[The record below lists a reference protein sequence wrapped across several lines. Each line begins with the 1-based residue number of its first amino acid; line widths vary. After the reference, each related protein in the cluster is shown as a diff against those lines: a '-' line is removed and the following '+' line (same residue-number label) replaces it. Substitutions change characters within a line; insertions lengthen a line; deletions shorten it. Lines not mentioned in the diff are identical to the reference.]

1 MRLSLFFS
9 TLILAIFLPSCDRN
23 DHQPEISDQVFYL
36 DENSKAGTFVGKVE
50 ARDLDEQQ
58 SLSFE
63 IIEGNSANTFTLD
76 EKSGNLLVNN
86 PAALDFEQ
94 IQKIELQV
102 LVSDNHPDDP
112 KESSARIT
120 VFLIN
125 LNEYA
130 PVIEE
135 QSFSVNEN
143 SPTGT
148 FIGKIVATDPDSGQ
162 SLSFRIE
169 SGNGDQAV
177 QLDSLSGELTVKDAT
192 WFNYNLHQELTC
204 MVSVCDNDNVKPFRS
219 YALITI
225 EVVDVASITIDV
237 SGYVQKGPFILG
249 SSITIS
255 ELNNDLQPTGRVFST
270 QISDNT
276 GKYNLPSVEL
286 ASPYIL
292 LKADGFYFNERNG
305 ELSEAQLTLHSLVD
319 ITDMESFNINVISH
333 LEKDRIIELMKGG
346 MEFNEAKLQSK
357 NEILGIFG
365 FVSVDQLQ
373 SEEMDIAHTGE
384 DNAMLLAASLILQ
397 GFRTTGEFSE
407 IMSQIIL
414 DFKEDGTLD
423 NPSIGSELINGI
435 NTANLQNI
443 RQFIEQRYDGFGITY
458 EIPDFEKYIN
468 QFITQTSFVA
478 TNQLVFPA
486 YGTYG
491 LNVLCTDVTQVE
503 HHNLNDIYY
512 SLAVEVPEG
521 RSFMVKIIGGCLYA
535 HGSLI
540 NMSNYFESE
549 PIRFST
555 YSTTSSG
562 LCDVKVEFLYNT
574 EIPANNIKVLEY
586 YADDNPEPFFIKEVE
601 VMNDNV
607 PIDSTLFK

>member
-1 MRLSLFFS
+1 M
-9 TLILAIFLPSCDRN
+9 
-23 DHQPEISDQVFYL
+23 
-36 DENSKAGTFVGKVE
+36 GKVE
-50 ARDLDEQQ
+50 ASDLDEQQ

-86 PAALDFEQ
+86 PAALDFEK
-94 IQKIELQV
+94 IKKIELQV
-102 LVSDNHPDDP
+102 SVSDNHPDDP
-112 KESSARIT
+112 KESSALIT

-135 QSFSVNEN
+135 QSFSVNED

-148 FIGKIVATDPDSGQ
+148 FIGNIVATDPDSGQ

-169 SGNGDQAV
+169 SGNDDQAV

-192 WFNYNLHQELTC
+192 WFNFNLHQELNC
-204 MVSVCDNDNVKPFRS
+204 MVSVCDNDSVQPFRS

-225 EVVDVASITIDV
+225 EVVDVASISIDV

-276 GKYNLPSVEL
+276 GKYILPSVEL

-319 ITDMESFNINVISH
+319 VTDMESFNINVISH

-384 DNAMLLAASLILQ
+384 DNAMLLAASIILQ
-397 GFRTTGEFSE
+397 GYRSTGEFSE
-407 IMSQIIL
+407 LMSQIIL

-491 LNVLCTDVTQVE
+491 LNVLYPDVTEVE

-540 NMSNYFESE
+540 NMSNYFEPE

-562 LCDVKVEFLYNT
+562 LCDVKVEFLYNFET
-574 EIPANNIKVLEY
+574 PANNIRVMEY
-586 YADDNPEPFFIKEVE
+586 YADDNPEPFLIKEVE
-601 VMNDNV
+601 VMNENV

>member
-1 MRLSLFFS
+1 
-9 TLILAIFLPSCDRN
+9 
-23 DHQPEISDQVFYL
+23 
-36 DENSKAGTFVGKVE
+36 
-50 ARDLDEQQ
+50 
-58 SLSFE
+58 
-63 IIEGNSANTFTLD
+63 
-76 EKSGNLLVNN
+76 
-86 PAALDFEQ
+86 
-94 IQKIELQV
+94 
-102 LVSDNHPDDP
+102 
-112 KESSARIT
+112 
-120 VFLIN
+120 
-125 LNEYA
+125 
-130 PVIEE
+130 
-135 QSFSVNEN
+135 
-143 SPTGT
+143 
-148 FIGKIVATDPDSGQ
+148 
-162 SLSFRIE
+162 
-169 SGNGDQAV
+169 
-177 QLDSLSGELTVKDAT
+177 
-192 WFNYNLHQELTC
+192 
-204 MVSVCDNDNVKPFRS
+204 
-219 YALITI
+219 
-225 EVVDVASITIDV
+225 
-237 SGYVQKGPFILG
+237 
-249 SSITIS
+249 
-255 ELNNDLQPTGRVFST
+255 
-270 QISDNT
+270 
-276 GKYNLPSVEL
+276 
-286 ASPYIL
+286 
-292 LKADGFYFNERNG
+292 
-305 ELSEAQLTLHSLVD
+305 
-319 ITDMESFNINVISH
+319 
-333 LEKDRIIELMKGG
+333 MKGG

-384 DNAMLLAASLILQ
+384 DNAMLLAASIILQ
-397 GFRTTGEFSE
+397 GYRSTGEFSE
-407 IMSQIIL
+407 LMSQIIL

-491 LNVLCTDVTQVE
+491 LNVLYPDVTEVE

-540 NMSNYFESE
+540 NMSNYFEPE

-562 LCDVKVEFLYNT
+562 LCDVKVEFLYNFET
-574 EIPANNIKVLEY
+574 PANNIRVMEY
-586 YADDNPEPFFIKEVE
+586 YADDNPEPFLIKEVE
-601 VMNDNV
+601 VMNENV

>member
-468 QFITQTSFVA
+468 WFIDNTEFIPTNKLVYPLNGSNGINYLNPEVHVVQNNAHGNFV
-478 TNQLVFPA
+478 
-486 YGTYG
+486 
-491 LNVLCTDVTQVE
+491 
-503 HHNLNDIYY
+503 
-512 SLAVEVPEG
+512 VEVPEG
-521 RSFMVKIIGGCLYA
+521 RSLKFDVIHDGTLWIETFS
-535 HGSLI
+535 HI
-540 NMSNYFESE
+540 NMINGSIEYDQEGLGHNLFE
-549 PIRFST
+549 
-555 YSTTSSG
+555 TTSTG
-562 LCDVKVEFLYNT
+562 LCSVKVEFIYSGGSNLITFNYFEDSALT
-574 EIPANNIKVLEY
+574 PSFSRIMQI
-586 YADDNPEPFFIKEVE
+586 EV
-601 VMNDNV
+601 DGGT